1 MNNNINWGII
11 GLGNIAHQ
19 FAKSL
24 ILTKN
29 ARLFAVASNTKK
41 KLDQFKNDY
50 NILNENCYANY
61 EKLISNKNVDI
72 VYIALPNS
80 LHQEWI
86 MKCIEFNKNILVE
99 KPAFIHF
106 GQAEEVFSNP
116 ALSSIFLGEGFMFRY
131 HPQIKKVVDL
141 IKSDKI
147 GNINSMNSNFGINL
161 IRKKKFFGLLKKKI
175 DTKKRIFNKE
185 LGGGAIFDLGSYTIS
200 MALLIASLV
209 KNIDLE
215 NFKIQKLK
223 NIYELKDVDT
233 HSCIDIVFDN
243 KFEVNLQVSFAENIG
258 NTTTIVGEKGKIIIE
273 NSWSPDLGKIKVVS
287 EKEETFNLGD
297 SENIYSLLIENISND
312 IKNKKIEASYP
323 GMNKKEIL
331 INSKILHYWKNEKR

>member
-29 ARLFAVASNTKK
+29 GRLLAVASNTKK
-41 KLDQFKNDY
+41 KLDQFRNDY
-50 NILNENCYANY
+50 NILIENCYTDY
-61 EKLISNKNVDI
+61 ENLISNKNIDV

-80 LHQEWI
+80 LHQKWI
-86 MKCIEFNKNILVE
+86 MKCIEFKKNILVE
-99 KPAFIHF
+99 KPAFINLD
-106 GQAEEVFSNP
+106 QAEEVFNNP
-116 ALSSIFLGEGFMFRY
+116 FLNNIFLGEGFMFRY
-131 HPQIKKVVDL
+131 HPQIKKVIDL
-141 IKSDKI
+141 IKNNKI
-147 GNINSMNSNFGINL
+147 GNINSMNSNFGMNL
-161 IRKKKFFGLLKKKI
+161 IRKNKFFGLFKKKI
-175 DTKKRIFNKE
+175 DKKKRIFNKE

-209 KNIDLE
+209 KNMDLE
-215 NFKIQKLK
+215 KFKIQKIK
-223 NIYELKDVDT
+223 NIYELQDVDT
-233 HSCIDIVFDN
+233 HSFIDIIFDN

-258 NTTTIVGEKGKIIIE
+258 NTTTIFGDKGKIIIE
-273 NSWSPDLGKIKVVS
+273 NSWSSDSGKIKIIG
-287 EKEETFNLGD
+287 EKEEVLNLGY
-297 SENIYSLLIENISND
+297 SKNIYSILIENVSND

-323 GMNKKEIL
+323 GMTKKEIL